1 MTALRDALPEHIY
14 NLMLRG
20 MPTRLGKVLRRG
32 WLVRSGADLAPNVI
46 LNEGVRVLGAAR
58 LRAETG
64 VVIARDVC
72 VDSRGG
78 VTLRQDALVGLECLL
93 LTSTHNFEAHDKPVQ
108 AQGMWLA
115 PITIGERTWIGAR
128 VIVFPGVSI
137 GADSV
142 VGAGSVVTRDV
153 PARSVAVGVPAR
165 VVRSR

>member
-1 MTALRDALPEHIY
+1 MTALREALPEHIY

-20 MPTRLGKVLRRG
+20 VPTRLGKAVRRG

-46 LNEGVRVLGAAR
+46 LNQGVRVLGAAR
-58 LRAETG
+58 FRAETG
-64 VVIARDVC
+64 VVLARDVC

-78 VTLRQDALVGLECLL
+78 VTLGHDALVGLECLL
-93 LTSTHNFEAHDKPVQ
+93 LTSTHNFEAPDQPVQ
-108 AQGMWLA
+108 DQGMWFA